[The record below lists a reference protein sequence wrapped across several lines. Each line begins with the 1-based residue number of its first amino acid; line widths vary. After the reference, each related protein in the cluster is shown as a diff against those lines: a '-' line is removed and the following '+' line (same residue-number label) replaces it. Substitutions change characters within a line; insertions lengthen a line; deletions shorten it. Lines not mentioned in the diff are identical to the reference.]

1 MDSQFP
7 LIILTLFSSLYDQA
21 ASNLGAR
28 LRFRTSQTR
37 LSTQTAAWEP
47 DHSSMRC
54 SVRIGGRARSFRTR
68 HGHSTLNPPPSR
80 NISERIQR
88 LALEVLFTGLSRPS
102 ASLLPKLPAAR
113 SHSPFPARSSV
124 RWCRPTLSSQPPCCP
139 GRVPWR
145 SRERKT
151 T

>member
-68 HGHSTLNPPPSR
+68 HGHSTLNPSPSR
-80 NISERIQR
+80 NITERVQC
-88 LALEVLFTGLSRPS
+88 LALGTEFTGLSRLSVP
-102 ASLLPKLPAAR
+102 LLPKLQAAKSR
-113 SHSPFPARSSV
+113 NPFPVRFSA